1 MLFVFVY
8 QRQYRY
14 MKKNTVIETVD
25 SFGEEFDAEKVIE
38 KLLFVEKVERGLK
51 DIEEGKVLDYK
62 EIKQK
67 FTEKWSK

>member
-14 MKKNTVIETVD
+14 MKKNTVIETLD
-25 SFGEEFDAEKVIE
+25 SFGDEFDAEKLIE

-51 DIEEGKVLDYK
+51 DIEAGKVLDYK